1 MFFQIPFRLSTAAS
15 EIERLFRKYR
25 DQQID
30 LADACLI
37 HLAGEI
43 GSGDIFTLDHDFEVY
58 RWGHNRAFRL
68 LIPPE

>member
-1 MFFQIPFRLSTAAS
+1 MAP
-15 EIERLFRKYR
+15 EIERLLHKYR

-37 HLAGEI
+37 QLAGEI

-58 RWGHNRAFRL
+58 RWGRGHALRL
-68 LIPPE
+68 LIPLESMRKRI